1 MLAAFSQDVG
11 KTRYENFGELIAYCR
26 LSANPVGR
34 IMLHLYGQTDEVS
47 MAQSDGICT
56 ALQLINF
63 WQDVAVDWQKGR
75 VYIPQEDLQKFKVSE
90 EQIATGKA
98 DFAFQRL
105 MAHECNVL
113 FKC

>member
-1 MLAAFSQDVG
+1 
-11 KTRYENFGELIAYCR
+11 
-26 LSANPVGR
+26 
-34 IMLHLYGQTDEVS
+34 MLHLYGQTDEVS

-98 DFAFQRL
+98 DFAFQR
-105 MAHECNVL
+105 
-113 FKC
+113 